1 MSTRTTAIA
10 GYTYGAEEVSKSPVS
25 LEELQRLKQTVTLT
39 DEDVRNLRLAGNV
52 LEDQT
57 EEVIG
62 AWRRVIG
69 ATPHLAYYFSAP
81 DGQPDDEYKARVKE
95 RFKQWVLD
103 VCRRPYDQ
111 EWLDYQH
118 EIGLR
123 HTQAKKNKTD
133 NATTPP
139 HIPLRYVI
147 AFTAVINDTIKPF
160 RAKKGNSPDEV
171 EVMYRAWCKAVI
183 LHVTLWSRAYV
194 AESDW

>member
-1 MSTRTTAIA
+1 MSTRSTVIA
-10 GYTYGAEEVSKSPVS
+10 GYAYGAKEVSKSPVS

-39 DEDVRNLRLAGNV
+39 DDDVRTLRLAGDV

-57 EEVIG
+57 EEVIST
-62 AWRRVIG
+62 WRRVIG
-69 ATPHLAYYFSAP
+69 ATPHLAYYFTAP
-81 DGQPDDEYKARVKE
+81 DGQPDEAYKARVKE

-133 NATTPP
+133 HAATPP
-139 HIPLRYVI
+139 HIPLHYVI

-160 RAKKGNSPDEV
+160 LAKKGASPDQV
-171 EVMYRAWCKAVI
+171 EAMHRAWCKAVI

-194 AESDW
+194 AEGDW